1 MSTSFETVIQGQPND
16 PEHLNQFISPIN
28 TLETK
33 MAALELGNGRPFV
46 GCSLHEESTAT
57 TSVTANTWT
66 LAELWAASEN
76 PQGLWSGSAPGRMT
90 MERGGRYLLSASIA
104 LTTSTAGLVDVEF
117 RVNGTAPSS
126 KSRASAQVAT
136 GGVLRIDLT
145 RILTLSAEDYVE
157 VWFRAV
163 NSGYALNMSAEWWF
177 HAIYLGD

>member
-1 MSTSFETVIQGQPND
+1 MTDFEIVILDQPTD
-16 PEHLNQFISPIN
+16 PEHINQYADPVN

-66 LAELWAASEN
+66 LAALWTASEN
-76 PQGLWSGSAPGRMT
+76 PQGLWSGIEPGRMT

-104 LTTSTAGLVDVEF
+104 LTTSTAGLVDCEF
-117 RVNGTAPSS
+117 RVNGTAPAN
-126 KSRASAQVAT
+126 KSRASAQIAS

-145 RILTLSAEDYVE
+145 RILTLAAEDYVE